1 MQSTCMTLMGLG
13 EVISL
18 EERQWKEVRMG
29 KLKNRKT
36 AGKDE
41 ITREMIKGGGD
52 SVVDWI

>member
-1 MQSTCMTLMGLG
+1 MTLMGLG